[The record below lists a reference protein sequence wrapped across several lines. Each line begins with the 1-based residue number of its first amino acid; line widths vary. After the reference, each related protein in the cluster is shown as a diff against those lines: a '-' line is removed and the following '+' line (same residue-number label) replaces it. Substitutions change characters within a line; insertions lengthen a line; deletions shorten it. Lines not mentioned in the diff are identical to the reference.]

1 MRFVLFSFVL
11 FGISTHITLA
21 QTSTTEDENYK
32 HSNTVHKHN
41 STTFE
46 SDSIS
51 LRNQKT
57 QKQHSRKYIVAP
69 SDRLPNRDVQ
79 GKKKK
84 GNYKNQF
91 N

>member
-1 MRFVLFSFVL
+1 MRFVLLSFVL

-21 QTSTTEDENYK
+21 QTSSTEDENYK
-32 HSNTVHKHN
+32 HSNTIHQHN
-41 STTFE
+41 TTTFE
-46 SDSIS
+46 SDTIS

-57 QKQHSRKYIVAP
+57 QKKDSEKHIVAP
-69 SDRLPNRDVQ
+69 SDSLPNTNVQ
-79 GKKKK
+79 GKKTK